1 MNFNVDNP
9 SQSGVYKI
17 VNTVSNKIYVGS
29 ACNLYNRYRTHK
41 STLIKGIHHND
52 HLQKSFNKHGL
63 SAFEFSVIE
72 YCNTN
77 ELTDR
82 EKHHI
87 ELNYGPNCYNIN
99 KSPRCEDINKRH
111 IISINLV
118 SPDNI
123 NYSFRGTVR
132 DISREMCSNFNFKSE
147 NYVYQGLTRLLN
159 GKSKHFIGWRLT
171 NNADFDWKTPIKRKY
186 NTKQWNVKLVSPCG
200 EVFGPICN
208 LEKFCR
214 EHGIRYSSGLI
225 NLINGKT
232 RYINGWY
239 IEGNLPVTKNSRVYN
254 VIIEDS
260 DGIRYGPIT
269 NLTEFARNHSASQS
283 ALRQFIVGN
292 RPKYK
297 NWKIIKPL
305 ESNDE

>member
-1 MNFNVDNP
+1 MNFNVSNP
-9 SQSGVYKI
+9 YQSGIYKI

-41 STLIKGIHHND
+41 STLTKREHDND
-52 HLQKSFNKHGL
+52 HLQKSFNKHGP

-72 YCNTN
+72 YCNKS
-77 ELTDR
+77 ELAVR
-82 EKHHI
+82 ENHHI

-99 KSPRCEDINKRH
+99 RSPRCEDMNIRH

-123 NYSFRGTVR
+123 NYTFKGTMR
-132 DISREMCSNFNFKSE
+132 DISREMCSKFNFKSE
-147 NYVYQGLTRLLN
+147 NYVYHGLNRLIN
-159 GKSKHFIGWRLT
+159 KKSKHFIGWRLE
-171 NNADFDWKTPIKRKY
+171 NNADFDWKAPIKRKY
-186 NTKQWNVKLVSPCG
+186 NTKKWDVRLVSPHG

-208 LEKFCR
+208 LEHFCR
-214 EHGIRYSSGLI
+214 EHNIRHSSDII
-225 NLINGKT
+225 NLIAGRT

-239 IEGNLPVTKNSRVYN
+239 IEGNLPVTKNSRVYD
-254 VIIEDS
+254 VIIED
-260 DGIRYGPIT
+260 GNGVRYGPIT

-283 ALRQFIVGN
+283 TLRQFIVGN

-305 ESNDE
+305 ENNDE